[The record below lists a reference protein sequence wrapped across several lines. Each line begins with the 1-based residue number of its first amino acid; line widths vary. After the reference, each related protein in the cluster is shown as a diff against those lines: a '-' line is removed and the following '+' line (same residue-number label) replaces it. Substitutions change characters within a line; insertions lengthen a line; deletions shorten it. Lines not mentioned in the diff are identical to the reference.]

1 MQRTIIS
8 AVLVGLVAGLIVG
21 VYHNIFTV
29 PVIERAIVLEE
40 ERAAAALPPGAQPD
54 DEPPLVSLGQ
64 QRIGLMI
71 GRGLWGALVVG
82 LIFAGFY
89 GLLRWTLPDT
99 RPVLAAM
106 IAGGLGFWAMDLLP
120 FIKFPP
126 VPPGVGEGDTL
137 IFRQGFQLLMFAL
150 SALSVAA
157 LLMALNE
164 IRSSAR
170 SESNR
175 RLLYALASAA
185 YAAFI
190 LLALLLIPGN
200 PDPVP
205 VPADLL
211 LQFGALTLIGHLLLW
226 ALTALGFAWLL
237 RRREQ
242 SASQQH

>member
-21 VYHNIFTV
+21 VYSNIFIV
-29 PVIERAIVLEE
+29 PVLERAIALEE

-54 DEPPLVSLGQ
+54 DEPPLVSLGL
-64 QRIGLMI
+64 QRVGALIGWIVM
-71 GRGLWGALVVG
+71 WGALFTG
-82 LIFAGFY
+82 LLFACFY
-89 GLLRWTLPDT
+89 GLLRWTFPNV
-99 RPVLAAM
+99 RPVMAA
-106 IAGGLGFWAMDLLP
+106 IITGGLGFWAMVFLP

-137 IFRQGFQLLMFAL
+137 VFRQGFQFLMFAL
-150 SALSVAA
+150 SGLGVAA
-157 LLMALNE
+157 LLLALNE

-205 VPADLL
+205 VPAGLL
-211 LQFGALTLIGHLLLW
+211 LQFSALTLVGHLLLW
-226 ALTALGFAWLL
+226 ALTAAGFAWLI

-242 SASQQH
+242 AASRH

>member
-1 MQRTIIS
+1 MQRIIIS

-54 DEPPLVSLGQ
+54 DEPPLVSLGL
-64 QRIGLMI
+64 QRVGLVI
-71 GRGLWGALVVG
+71 GRVLWGALFVG
-82 LIFAGFY
+82 PIFAGFY
-89 GLLRWTLPDT
+89 GLLRWTLPDA
-99 RPVLAAM
+99 RPVLAAI

-120 FIKFPP
+120 FIKFSP

-137 IFRQGFQLLMFAL
+137 IFRQGFQFLMFAL
-150 SALSVAA
+150 SGLGVAA

-170 SESNR
+170 AESAR
-175 RLLYALASAA
+175 RLLYGLAGAA

-205 VPADLL
+205 VPAGLL
-211 LQFGALTLIGHLLLW
+211 LQFSALTLVGHLLLW
-226 ALTALGFAWLL
+226 ALTAAGFAWLL
-237 RRREQ
+237 SRRGQ
-242 SASQQH
+242 VASQH

>member
-54 DEPPLVSLGQ
+54 AEPPLVSLGL
-64 QRIGLMI
+64 QRVGLII

-82 LIFAGFY
+82 LLFAGFY

-106 IAGGLGFWAMDLLP
+106 IAGGLGFWAIDFLP
-120 FIKFPP
+120 FIKYPP
-126 VPPGVGEGDTL
+126 APPGVGDGDTL
-137 IFRQGFQLLMFAL
+137 IFRQGFQFLMFAL
-150 SALSVAA
+150 SGLGVAA
-157 LLMALNE
+157 LLLALNE

-185 YAAFI
+185 YAAYI

-205 VPADLL
+205 VPAGLL
-211 LQFGALTLIGHLLLW
+211 LQFSALTLVGHLLLW
-226 ALTALGFAWLL
+226 ALTAAGFAWLL
-237 RRREQ
+237 RRQ
-242 SASQQH
+242 AMASRH